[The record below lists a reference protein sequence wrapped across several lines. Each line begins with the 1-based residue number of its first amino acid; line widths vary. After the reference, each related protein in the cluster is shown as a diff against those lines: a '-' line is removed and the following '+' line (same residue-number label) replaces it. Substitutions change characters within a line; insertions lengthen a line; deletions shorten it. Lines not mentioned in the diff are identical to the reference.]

1 MKAVR
6 FHAYGDVGVLRHE
19 DAPLPLPGEG
29 ELLVKVHAAGV
40 NPADVQFRRGDYQAF
55 VPLPLPFIPGWDVAG
70 TVVAGSGGF
79 LPGDSVFAMADM
91 SRNGAYAEYIAVRA
105 SDVARAPARIPLEQ
119 AAGVP
124 LAALTAWSALFD
136 IAQVQAGQSVLV
148 HAGAGGVGQFAIQLA
163 RRAGVRVIATASA
176 VNHELLRRLGAD
188 VVIDY
193 RTADFAAGLKN
204 IDVVLD
210 TVGGPTR
217 ERSWPVLRSG
227 GILVAIAMPPPDEAV
242 AQRHGVRTA
251 MAAVR
256 PNGERL
262 AEIARLID
270 TGELNVAIDSEFALN
285 QAADAHRRIEQGHAR
300 GKIILRIAT
309 SNHEEAP

>member
-6 FHAYGDVGVLRHE
+6 FHAYGDAGVLRHE
-19 DAPLPLPGEG
+19 DAPLPVTGEG
-29 ELLVKVHAAGV
+29 DILIKVHAAGV

-70 TVVAGSGGF
+70 SVVVDAAGF
-79 LPGDSVFAMADM
+79 AAGDGVFAMADM
-91 SRNGAYAEYIAVRA
+91 GRNGAYAEYIAVRA
-105 SDVARAPARIPLEQ
+105 AHVARAPSRVPLEH

-136 IAQVQAGQSVLV
+136 IAQLQAGQSVLI

-163 RRAGVRVIATASA
+163 RRAGARVIATASA
-176 VNHELLRRLGAD
+176 ANHELLRRLGAD
-188 VVIDY
+188 VLVDY
-193 RTADFAAGLKN
+193 RTADFAMGLRDV
-204 IDVVLD
+204 DVVLD
-210 TVGGPTR
+210 TVGGQTR
-217 ERSWPVLRSG
+217 ERSWPTLRTG
-227 GILVAIAMPPPDEAV
+227 GILVAIAMPPPDAGV
-242 AQRHGVRTA
+242 ARQHGVRTA
-251 MAAVR
+251 MAAVV

-270 TGELNVAIDSEFALN
+270 AGELEVAVDSKFPLA

-300 GKIILRIAT
+300 GKIILRVC
-309 SNHEEAP
+309 